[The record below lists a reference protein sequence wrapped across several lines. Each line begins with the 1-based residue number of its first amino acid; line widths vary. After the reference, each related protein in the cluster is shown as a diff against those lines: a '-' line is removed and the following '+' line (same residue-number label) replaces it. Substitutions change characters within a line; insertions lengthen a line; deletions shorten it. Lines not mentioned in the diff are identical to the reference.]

1 MTSKYIIPFIFIAG
15 LGLSGCDGQKTPTK
29 SNKAQIGDIQSPVKI
44 YTARHI
50 ITMNAAQ
57 PESEAIAIDGSGTIL
72 ALGSLAELESQYPD
86 SIHDDGFSGKTL
98 IPGLIDPHVHMTLG
112 AVMYGLDFIPP
123 WDMED
128 PDGTVAALPNKTALL
143 DAIKKIESRKPA
155 KTDTD
160 PLFLYGYHNLVQGD
174 LTRQDL
180 DAITTKR
187 PLIIWHFSGHDFYL
201 NSKAIE
207 IYDLKPDLA
216 KKFHGVDLDEK
227 GELTGRIYEDALLAL
242 FPYFARHLMSPD
254 HIAKGFN
261 GFERLLKRS
270 GVTTIAEMGYGI
282 FGRKV
287 EDSFLAAHYTQDD
300 AYRLYLVPE
309 HRAFRAEFKDGT
321 VQAIQDMVADKSRL
335 APVLPQVKL
344 FSDAA
349 FYSQTMKL
357 SAPGYIGGQ
366 SKGTDGLWV
375 SKPEALAGI
384 MAPYWDAGLDI
395 HIHSNG
401 DAAQDSTLSALQ
413 AQKVGQDGQRLIIE
427 HAGLLTPQQLGKAQS
442 LGNVGLSAASHY
454 VHYMGESYAAAI
466 GERIKYITPLASAL
480 KNNLA
485 VTLHSD
491 APLAPPQPLRAAS
504 VHMTRSTRQ
513 GGTSTLTERLNA
525 EQALRAVTLD
535 AAWSLG
541 LEDEIGSLEVGKRAD
556 ITVLGENPL
565 ETNATDW
572 PDITVW
578 GVLIDGALHP
588 ANADQK

>member
-1 MTSKYIIPFIFIAG
+1 MKLKYTIPPLLAAVF
-15 LGLSGCDGQKTPTK
+15 GLSACQADKTPSQDSTI
-29 SNKAQIGDIQSPVKI
+29 NHQNTQSLVTI
-44 YTARHI
+44 YTAADI
-50 ITMNAAQ
+50 VTMNKKQAQ
-57 PESEAIAIDGSGTIL
+57 AEAIAIDTAGTIL
-72 ALGSLAELESQYPD
+72 ALGSLSELQSQFPNNVYETK
-86 SIHDDGFSGKTL
+86 FSDKTL

-112 AVMYGLDFIPP
+112 AMMYGLDFIPP

-128 PDGTVAALPNKTALL
+128 PDGTVKALSNKSELL
-143 DAIKKIESRKPA
+143 SRIKEIETQNPA
-155 KTDTD
+155 QNSDD

-180 DAITTKR
+180 DKVTTER

-201 NSKAIE
+201 NSKAIQSYE
-207 IYDLKPDLA
+207 LKPDLA
-216 KKFHGVDLDEK
+216 QKFHGVDLDEN
-227 GELTGRIYEDALLAL
+227 GELTGRIYEDALLTL
-242 FPYFARHLMSPD
+242 FPYFARHLMSPQ

-287 EDSFLAAHYTQDD
+287 EDSFLAAHYTKDD

-309 HRAFRAEFKDGT
+309 HRAFKTEFKDDT
-321 VQAIQDMVADKSRL
+321 VKAIKDMVADKSRL

-357 SAPGYIGGQ
+357 TAPGYIEGQ

-375 SKPEALAGI
+375 TKPEDLTDL
-384 MAPYWDAGLDI
+384 MATYWDAGLDI

-401 DAAQDSTLSALQ
+401 DAAQDSTLNALE
-413 AQKVGQDGQRLIIE
+413 AQKPGQDGQRLIIE
-427 HAGLLTPQQLGKAQS
+427 HAGLLTPAQLDKAGK
-442 LGNVGLSAASHY
+442 LGVGLSAASHY
-454 VHYMGESYAAAI
+454 VHYMGESYETAI

-513 GGTSTLTERLNA
+513 GGTSTPTERLA
-525 EQALRAVTLD
+525 AQQALRAVTLD

-556 ITVLGENPL
+556 ITVLEQNPL
-565 ETNATDW
+565 ETEAKAW
-572 PDITVW
+572 PDIPVW
-578 GVLIDGALHP
+578 GVMIDGVLHP
-588 ANADQK
+588 AKTDQP